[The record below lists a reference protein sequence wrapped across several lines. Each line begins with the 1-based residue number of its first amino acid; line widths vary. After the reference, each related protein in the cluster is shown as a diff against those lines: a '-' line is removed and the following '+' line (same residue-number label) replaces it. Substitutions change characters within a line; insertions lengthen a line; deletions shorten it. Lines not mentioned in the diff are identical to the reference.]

1 MPQNTN
7 LNASPYFDDFD
18 ASKNFN
24 RVLFKPG
31 TPVQARE
38 LTTLQ
43 SILQNQVEK
52 FGRHM
57 FKEGSV
63 VIPGSVHYDN
73 EYTCVKVES
82 TFFGIPVELYFR
94 ALENLRIKG
103 KTSGVIATVKK
114 LLPAAQSITNNTTL
128 YIKYERSGDD
138 GKTQKFLDGETLIS
152 LSTFVYGSTTITAG
166 SDFANCVPS
175 GATAIGSAFTVT
187 KGVFFARGAFVDVQ
201 QETIILDQY
210 DNKPSYRV
218 GFLVKE
224 EIITA
229 VDDDSLY
236 DNAAGFSNYTAP
248 GADRLKIDLVLTKKQ
263 PEDFN
268 DENFIELFRA
278 KVGKKEQIVDKTL
291 YNELAKE
298 LARRTYDES
307 GDYYVNRFSLT
318 PTECLNDRYSI
329 FGTYFPEEKTYKGNI
344 PTKDLMNLR
353 IGPGKAYVKG
363 FECEVVGSRI
373 LDIEKPRTTQLVQ
386 SNAIPFQ
393 AGNSLRVNNTL
404 NGAQVKLAAANSD
417 YVDLRDARLG
427 STKSTAAGNSIGKAR
442 IYDYKLQNAGYTG
455 DTSVFEA
462 FLFDIQ
468 TDGKIGINQGLT
480 ISTPAYIQGM
490 QSGASAF
497 LKTGGSSLFELELH
511 QTTGTFIMNE
521 TIAING
527 IHESWKGM
535 GCRIV
540 TSITEYDLSDVK
552 SIRST
557 AASRTF
563 AADVVLE
570 PKHSFGAS
578 AVNISVGSGS
588 PGISTVTS
596 AIGGFYSRFKVG
608 DIIRYQ
614 LSGIADP
621 VYNVVSVVGTS
632 SLTLSAAP
640 DDVSGVCDKDL
651 PTSSV
656 TVSGVDIVATNLR
669 GSSSGFLYAQL
680 PHSNVESIDLTDSVI
695 KVRKEDTGQAT
706 DGSGQMDLPS
716 LTGTDYIYDAFDE
729 ERYSVFYSDGTI
741 ESLTSDQFSLTSGG
755 KGVTLSGLT
764 ASQSNVVV
772 HSTQQ
777 KDKVKSKQKTVVRS
791 QSVTVVGSD
800 REWSGITTSIEDGLD
815 PSDVWGKRVQD
826 MTISLDYAD
835 IVEVHAVYEA
845 AGNGAPTVPALTLAS
860 FTGPSGNNADL
871 ILGEVGIGK
880 SSGASAIV
888 LARNGTTKVD
898 VCFKNTNRFKETETV
913 VFQESG
919 VEASLTQITSGDKNI
934 RNNFIVDSGQRAE
947 YYDFGRIVRKQGFP
961 APQGQLKIYF
971 DYYTI
976 NSEDSGDVITAN
988 SYTKDRYD
996 RVASYDNVR
1005 NTDVIDLRPRVAP
1018 FVDSGT
1024 RSPFE
1029 FDSRDFSGGGQAVP
1043 NVLVSDENIVFD
1055 YNFYLARTDRL
1066 YLNPNGTFT
1075 VKKGTPA
1082 IHPVQPEAIPDSFEL
1097 ALIEYRPYIYDVRRD
1112 VKLTFRSNKR
1122 YTMKDIGDLE
1132 TRIENIEEITALSLL
1147 ENATQSLVITD
1158 PDTGL
1163 DRFKN
1168 GFIVDPFNNYDVA
1181 DHALPS
1187 LRYEVQDG
1195 ELVSVKHFDS
1205 IDLLIGSN
1213 DLIGLTQDPD
1223 PTIDARYVQDLGST
1237 NIRRT
1242 GNLLTLNY
1250 DLIGYQDQI
1259 LASRVENVNP
1269 YMYRSWQGNLTL
1281 NPSSDIYVDRVSVV
1295 EDGGLGYVNDV
1306 IFDTDLLPNMREQNI
1321 EFVGTRLKPITEHH
1335 VTFQGIDMIDN
1346 RNYVIPKLLEV
1357 TPIQGSFQVGET
1369 VRGSV
1374 VTTQTTSQATEL
1386 RCRLAQPNHKG
1397 GPYNAP
1403 TVFVNTNPYEPTVGF
1418 SSSYSETSTVLNID
1432 TSSLNQKSD
1441 GSFFGKAD
1449 IGMRLV
1455 GETSGAEAE
1464 INNLRIVSDDLGAA
1478 LGCLYIP
1485 GEEFENGEST
1495 AILTSLR
1502 PQEALPG
1509 INFSRAGAQ
1518 FFSEGGQ
1525 ITETTL
1531 TRTEPA
1537 PPPPEI
1543 IYEEVIREVE
1553 VEVINDVHHH
1563 HTNTVYETVVE
1574 TVVQEV
1580 TVVDVQ
1586 TNTVYVEVPVPVPV
1600 IQYVD
1605 RVEYV
1610 EVVREVEVI
1619 REVIVE
1625 VEVDPLA
1632 QSFFVEEEPGVF
1644 IGAVDLFFMS
1654 RSETIPLSV
1663 RIVTMENGY
1672 PTRNVIGG
1680 AIATVDPQNVNVAND
1695 ASIATRVYF
1704 PNPVYLPGR
1713 STGAEYAIVVASD
1726 TDEYN
1731 QWIAQVGETDIT
1743 TLNESELG
1751 KVIIT
1756 KQPNLGSLY
1765 KAQNASTW
1773 TPSQME
1779 DMKYTLYRCNFTTE
1793 SGTLKM
1799 FSPRLTEWGRRNQL
1813 PDNPIETFAKT
1824 SLVGIGSAIEKM
1836 STNLTIGQ
1844 QVLQN
1849 NTTASGYVAERL
1861 SHIGQSDTAIRLTN
1875 GGTGYED
1882 GTYTGVSFIR
1892 RTGRGSGGTG
1902 IATVSGGVVTAM
1914 TIEPGGEG
1922 VAYAQGDTFTVAIG
1936 TKGLGSGFLGSV
1948 GLTTGINAFLLTGVG
1963 GADFNTSDTIQVYDS
1978 ALGYGVTVTG
1988 IVPSTVTVNTDQRN
2002 GKIFKVT
2009 HPMHGNHSSL
2019 NRVKIAGITGD
2030 ALPTRLTVGYA
2041 ASSTGNVSVASSSGF
2056 NIFEG
2061 TQVSASN
2068 PGYALLGDELI
2079 AYTGIGNNSLT
2090 GITGRGLDGTFA
2102 RTYELDAPIQKAE
2115 LSGVSLRK
2123 INREH
2128 ILQEVTNTFTDKTT
2142 FNTYHCQ
2149 IPGDINFSIDQ
2160 SGGGDRGRATTNIQ
2174 FDRLT
2179 PGISFSACDG
2189 TSLTARARTT
2199 SATSI
2204 SGSETSFEDKGFQDV
2219 SLTNVTEFT
2228 DPRMIA
2234 SYENEQANAQL
2245 LELPGS
2251 KSFTMDLTMS
2261 TTNQYVSPVVDAFR
2275 SAISVSS
2282 NKLNAPISNYITS
2295 RYSNTYQED
2304 PHELSYVTKII
2315 PLENAATSLK
2325 VFVAAYRPESSDIRC
2340 FYRLQRADGS
2350 EVERVFENFPGYANL
2365 DAGGFLIDAKNNDAT
2380 PNANVAASLEDQ
2392 FLEYEWSAD
2401 NLPPFTGFQ
2410 IKINIASTNQAQE
2423 PRLLDFRAV
2432 AVT

>member
-1055 YNFYLARTDRL
+1055 YNFYLGRTDRL
-1066 YLNPNGTFT
+1066 YLNTNSTFT

-1082 IHPVQPEAIPDSFEL
+1082 IHPVQPESVPDSFEL
-1097 ALIEYRPYIYDVRRD
+1097 ALIEYKPYIYDVRTD

-2219 SLTNVTEFT
+2219 SLTNTTEFT

>member
-7 LNASPYFDDFD
+7 LNASPYFDDFE

-43 SILQNQVEK
+43 SILQNQIEK

-57 FKEGSV
+57 FREGSV
-63 VIPGSVHYDN
+63 VIPGSVSYDQD
-73 EYTCVKVES
+73 YTCIKIES
-82 TFFGIPVELYFR
+82 TFFGVPVELYYE
-94 ALENLRIKG
+94 ALINLRIKG

-114 LLPAAQSITNNTTL
+114 VLPASQSITNNTTL
-128 YIKYERSGDD
+128 YIKYERNGDD
-138 GKTQKFLDGETLIS
+138 GKTEYFQDGESLIS
-152 LSTFVYGSTTITAG
+152 LSTFVYGSTSITKG
-166 SDFANCVPS
+166 SDFANCIS
-175 GATAIGSAFTVT
+175 NGAHAIGSSFTVT
-187 KGVFFARGAFVDVQ
+187 KGVFFARGAFVDVH

-210 DNKPSYRV
+210 DNKPTYRV

-224 EIITA
+224 ELVTA

-248 GADRLKIDLVLTKKQ
+248 GADRLKISLVLTKKAND
-263 PEDFN
+263 DFN
-268 DENFIELFRA
+268 DENFIELFRSEG
-278 KVGKKEQIVDKTL
+278 GKKKKLVDKTL
-291 YNELAKE
+291 YSEMAKE
-298 LARRTYDES
+298 LARRTHDES
-307 GDYYVNRFSLT
+307 GDYYVRRFSLNA
-318 PTECLNDRYSI
+318 TECLNDRHTV
-329 FGTYFPEEKTYKGNI
+329 FGTYFPEQKTYKGNI
-344 PTKDLMNLR
+344 PTKDLLNIR
-353 IGPGKAYVKG
+353 VGPGKAYVKG
-363 FECEVVGSRI
+363 YECEVHGARI
-373 LDIEKPRTTQLVQ
+373 LDVEKPRTTQLVK

-404 NGAQVKLAAANSD
+404 NGAQVKLAAANAD

-427 STKSTAAGNSIGKAR
+427 ATKSSAAGNSIGKAR
-442 IYDYKLQNAGYTG
+442 VYDYKLQNSAYTG
-455 DTSVFEA
+455 DTSVFDL
-462 FLFDIQ
+462 FLYDIQ

-511 QTTGTFIMNE
+511 QTTGSFIMNE

-540 TSITEYDLSDVK
+540 TSITEYDLSDIK
-552 SIRST
+552 SVRST

-570 PKHSFGAS
+570 SKHNFGAG

-596 AIGGFYSRFKVG
+596 AIGGFYSNFKVG

-614 LSGIADP
+614 LSGISDP

-656 TVSGVDIVATNLR
+656 TVSGVEIVATNLR

-729 ERYSVFYSDGTI
+729 ERYTVFYSDGTI
-741 ESLTSDQFSLTSGG
+741 EALTSDQFSLTSGG

-791 QSVTVVGSD
+791 ASVTVTGSD
-800 REWSGITTSIEDGLD
+800 REWSGITTSIEDGLN
-815 PSDVWGKRVQD
+815 PSDIWGKRVQD
-826 MTISLDYAD
+826 REVSLDYAD
-835 IVEVHAVYEA
+835 VVEVHAVYEA
-845 AGNGAPTVPALTLAS
+845 AGNGAPVIPALTLSS
-860 FTGPSGNNADL
+860 FTGPTGNNSDI
-871 ILGEVGIGK
+871 ILGEVGVGK

-888 LARNGTTKVD
+888 LGRNGTTKVD
-898 VCFKNTNRFKETETV
+898 VCFKNTNRFKQTETV

-919 VEASLTQITSGDKNI
+919 VEAALTQVTSGDKNI
-934 RNNFIVDSGQRAE
+934 RGNYIVDSGQRAE

-961 APQGQLKIYF
+961 HPQGQLKIYF

-976 NSEDSGDVITAN
+976 NSEDSGDVVTAN

-996 RVASYDNVR
+996 RVASYNNVR

-1066 YLNPNGTFT
+1066 FLNRDGTFT

-1082 IHPVQPEAIPDSFEL
+1082 IQPVQPEPLPDSFEL
-1097 ALIEYRPYIYDVRRD
+1097 ALIEYKPYVYNPIRD
-1112 VKLTFRSNKR
+1112 VKITFRSNKR

-1132 TRIENIEEITALSLL
+1132 TRIENIEEVTALSLL

-1168 GFIVDPFNNYDVA
+1168 GFVVDPFNDYNVA
-1181 DHALPS
+1181 DRSLPS
-1187 LRYEVQDG
+1187 LKFEVAGG
-1195 ELVSVKHFDS
+1195 ELVPVKHFDS
-1205 IDLLIGSN
+1205 IDLLVGSN
-1213 DLIGLTQDPD
+1213 NLIGLTQDPD

-1242 GNLLTLNY
+1242 GNLLTLDY
-1250 DLIGYQDQI
+1250 ELVRYQEQV

-1269 YMYRSWQGNLTL
+1269 YMWRNWQGNLTL

-1295 EDGGLGYVNDV
+1295 EDDGLGYVNDV
-1306 IFDTDLLPNMREQNI
+1306 IFSTELLPEMREQNI
-1321 EFVGTRLKPITEHH
+1321 EFTGTRLKPITEHH
-1335 VTFQGIDMIDN
+1335 VTFQGIDMIDT
-1346 RNYVIPKLLEV
+1346 RDFVIPKLLEV

-1369 VRGSV
+1369 IRGTVSS
-1374 VTTQTTSQATEL
+1374 TQTTGQATEF
-1386 RCRLAQPNHKG
+1386 RARLANPNHKG

-1403 TVFVNTNPYEPTVGF
+1403 TVTVNTNPYDPTVGF
-1418 SSSYSETSTVLNID
+1418 SSSYSETSTVLNLD
-1432 TSSLNQKSD
+1432 TASLNQKSD
-1441 GSFFGKAD
+1441 GNYFGKVEV
-1449 IGMRLV
+1449 GQRLV

-1464 INNLRIVSDDLGAA
+1464 INNLRIVTDDLGAA
-1478 LGCLYIP
+1478 IGCFYIP
-1485 GEEFENGEST
+1485 AESFANGDST
-1495 AILTSLR
+1495 AILSSLR
-1502 PQEALPG
+1502 AEEQLPG

-1518 FFSEGGQ
+1518 FFSEGGE

-1531 TRTEPA
+1531 IRTEPA

-1543 IYEEVIREVE
+1543 IYEEVIHEVE
-1553 VEVINDVHHH
+1553 VQVTNDVHHH
-1563 HTNTVYETVVE
+1563 HTEYVTLPPEIQTV
-1574 TVVQEV
+1574 EV
-1580 TVVDVQ
+1580 PGP
-1586 TNTVYVEVPVPVPV
+1586 TNTVYVDVPIPVPVPF
-1600 IQYVD
+1600 
-1605 RVEYV
+1605 
-1610 EVVREVEVI
+1610 
-1619 REVIVE
+1619 EVIVE
-1625 VEVDPLA
+1625 VPVVEYVTVIEYVEVIEYINDPLA
-1632 QSFFVEEEPGVF
+1632 QSFFVEEDPGVF
-1644 IGAVDLFFMS
+1644 LGAVDMFFQS
-1654 RSETIPLSV
+1654 RSETIPLEIS
-1663 RIVTMENGY
+1663 IVEMENGY
-1672 PTRNVIGG
+1672 PTRRAVGNSIV
-1680 AIATVDPQNVNVAND
+1680 TVNPQDVNVSDD
-1695 ASIATRVYF
+1695 ASIPTRIYF
-1704 PNPVYLPGR
+1704 PAPVYLAGDP
-1713 STGAEYAIVVASD
+1713 SGAEYAYVVVTA

-1731 QWIAQVGETDIT
+1731 QWIAQVGEVDIT
-1743 TLNESELG
+1743 TSSQSELG
-1751 KVIIT
+1751 KVVIT
-1756 KQPNLGSLY
+1756 QQPSLGSLF
-1765 KAQNASTW
+1765 KAQNAATW
-1773 TPSQME
+1773 TASQME
-1779 DMKYTLYRCNFTTE
+1779 DMKFTTYRCQFSE
-1793 SGTLKM
+1793 QSGTLKM
-1799 FSPRLTEWGRRNQL
+1799 FSPRLTEWGARNQL
-1813 PDNPIETFAKT
+1813 PDNPIETYAK
-1824 SLVGIGSAIEKM
+1824 SALVGIGSAIEKM

-1849 NTTASGYVAERL
+1849 NTTAKGYIAERL
-1861 SHIGQSDTAIRLTN
+1861 SHIGQSNTAIRLTN
-1875 GGTGYED
+1875 GGSGYED
-1882 GTYTGVSFIR
+1882 GTYNDVAFIR
-1892 RTGRGSGGTG
+1892 RTGRGSGGVG
-1902 IATVSGGVVTAM
+1902 IATVSGGVVTGM
-1914 TIEPGGEG
+1914 TIKPGSEG
-1922 VAYAQGDTFTVAIG
+1922 VGYAQGDTFTVAIG
-1936 TKGLGSGFLGSV
+1936 TKGLGRDFIGSV
-1948 GLTTGINAFLLTGVG
+1948 GLTTGINAFLFTGLE
-1963 GADFNTSDTIQVYDS
+1963 GADFNTSDAIQVYDS
-1978 ALGYGVTVTG
+1978 TLGYGVTVTG
-1988 IVPSTVTVNTDQRN
+1988 IVPSSVSVNTDQRT
-2002 GKIFKVT
+2002 GKIFKVH
-2009 HPMHGNHSSL
+2009 HPMHGMNSEL
-2019 NRVKIAGITGD
+2019 NRVRIAGVVGD
-2030 ALPTRLTVGYA
+2030 SLPTRLTVGYA
-2041 ASSTGNVSVASSSGF
+2041 ASSTANISVASSTGF
-2056 NIFEG
+2056 NMFEG
-2061 TQVSASN
+2061 AQVSASN

-2079 AYTGIGNNSLT
+2079 AYTGIGNNTLT
-2090 GITGRGLDGTFA
+2090 GITGRGIDSGFA
-2102 RTYELDAPIQKAE
+2102 RTYEIDAPIQKAE

-2128 ILQEVTNTFTDKTT
+2128 FLQEVTSTIDGKIEFDH
-2142 FNTYHCQ
+2142 YHCH
-2149 IPGDINFSIDQ
+2149 IPGDINFTTDQ
-2160 SGGGDRGRATTNIQ
+2160 SGGGDRARATSNIQ
-2174 FDRLT
+2174 FNEIT
-2179 PGISFSACDG
+2179 PAISYHCCDQA
-2189 TSLTARARTT
+2189 SLTASVRTT

-2204 SGSETSFEDKGFQDV
+2204 DGSETSFQDQGFESI
-2219 SLTNVTEFT
+2219 SLTNRTQFPT
-2228 DPRMIA
+2228 SRMIA
-2234 SYENEQANAQL
+2234 SYENEQANNSI

-2251 KSFTMDLTMS
+2251 KSFTMDLTLS
-2261 TTNQYVSPVVDAFR
+2261 TNNRLVSPVVDAFR
-2275 SAISVSS
+2275 SSVSVAQ
-2282 NKLNAPISNYITS
+2282 NKLNAPVSNYITN
-2295 RYSNTYQED
+2295 RLSNTYDED

-2315 PLENAATSLK
+2315 PLENAASSIK
-2325 VFVAAYRPESSDIRC
+2325 VFVAAYRPESADIRC
-2340 FYRLQRADGS
+2340 FYRLVRADAL
-2350 EVERVFENFPGYANL
+2350 EVDRVFENFPGYSNL
-2365 DAGGFLIDAKNNDAT
+2365 DAGGFIIDSGNNNASPDA
-2380 PNANVAASLEDQ
+2380 NIAVSLEDQ
-2392 FLEYEWSAD
+2392 YLEYEWSID
-2401 NLPPFTGFQ
+2401 NLPPFIGFQ
-2410 IKINIASTNQAQE
+2410 IKINIGSTNQAQE
-2423 PRLLDFRAV
+2423 PKLLDFRAV